1 MAHRGG
7 KAVVDRLVLCQ
18 VGQVMFK
25 YTPMSK
31 LSPVPSDPAVSSGST
46 VNAAA
51 KAGRWSAWCQFI
63 GAALALLLLTQIAYW
78 PLHTAGYIWD
88 DAEWLLQNHFV
99 HHWRG
104 LWSIWLNPKASI
116 QYYPLVYTAFVVQW
130 HLWGADA
137 FGYHLVNICLQ
148 GLNAILLWRIL
159 VNLNLRGAW
168 VAAAIWAIH
177 PVQVETVGWVVEQ
190 KSLLSAL
197 FLFPAILAWIR
208 FADLPGPRPADA
220 PFLTAREGRFYIL
233 GTVAFLLSLLA
244 KTDACIIP
252 VVLLF
257 ILGWKRAGPHR
268 RDVLLLAP
276 WMLLGFLAALMTIH
290 IEHGQVGAHGHIY
303 HYTIAQ
309 HLIIA
314 GKDLWFYPVKLFWP
328 WPMMEVYP
336 RWHINHFAMWQWIF
350 PVSACAVP
358 IILLALSRK
367 IGRGPFAAASAYGLL
382 ISPLLGFIAFYT
394 EIYTFVADHYQYLA
408 CIGIIVLIT
417 QAAVR
422 ILDRVANA
430 PSDPSVSPA
439 SPVGTGTAG
448 TFPWLAISIS
458 ALVLLT
464 LGTMTWAQSEVYTP
478 PMRVWK
484 HDLRYNPTCW
494 VAMQQIGAYDFV
506 QGRHREGL
514 ALLHK
519 ANQLSHG
526 ENFVVNS
533 NLGDAYRALRQYA
546 RAIPYYRRSL
556 ADATIQP
563 PTIRRLVQ
571 CYEAM
576 GNWARAYQDLLR
588 AVRLLPRSAT
598 LQTQLA
604 DMLAKARHPKRAIPH
619 FRIAIE
625 YQPDNTKALLGLAQ
639 SLARLGQW
647 QEAIPYYQRA
657 LKVSPAFVRGHFVY
671 GFGLLQHGDP
681 AAAAAEFQKVLGLG
695 RQLRL
700 QQHTLGRHLLPEPW
714 RIQTHQQLA
723 LALMA
728 LHHPKQAAVQ
738 NLLARSLLRRQQQ
751 WTKKQT
757 KKYRQASGGV
767 AR

>member
-1 MAHRGG
+1 
-7 KAVVDRLVLCQ
+7 
-18 VGQVMFK
+18 
-25 YTPMSK
+25 MSE
-31 LSPVPSDPAVSSGST
+31 LSPVPSDPAVSSAPT
-46 VNAAA
+46 VTAAA
-51 KAGRWSAWCQFI
+51 KPGTVSAWRRFI
-63 GAALALLLLTQIAYW
+63 VAALALLLLTQIVYW

-88 DAEWLLQNHFV
+88 DAQWLVHNHFA

-104 LWSIWLNPKASI
+104 LWSIWLNPKASP

-130 HLWGADA
+130 RLWGADA
-137 FGYHLVNICLQ
+137 FGYHLVNILLQ

-168 VAAAIWAIH
+168 IAAAIWAIH

-208 FADLPGPRPADA
+208 FADLPGTRSADA

-233 GTVAFLLSLLA
+233 GTLAFLLSLLA

-257 ILGWKRAGPHR
+257 ILGWKRAGLYR
-268 RDVLLLAP
+268 RDVLLLVP

-303 HYTIAQ
+303 HYTITQ

-314 GKDLWFYPVKLFWP
+314 GKDLWFYPIKLFWP

-358 IILLALSRK
+358 LILLSLSRK
-367 IGRGPFAAASAYGLL
+367 IGRGPFVAVAAYGLL

-408 CIGIIVLIT
+408 CIGIIVLVT

-430 PSDPSVSPA
+430 PSGAPVSPA
-439 SPVGTGTAG
+439 APMKTGTAG
-448 TFPWLAISIS
+448 ILSWPAISVS
-458 ALVLLT
+458 ALVLLA

-494 VAMQQIGAYDFV
+494 GAMEQIGTHDFV
-506 QGRHREGL
+506 QGRHAEGL

-526 ENFVVNS
+526 EDFVVNS

-546 RAIPYYRRSL
+546 KAILYYRRSL

-563 PTIRRLVQ
+563 PTIRHLVQ
-571 CYEAM
+571 CYEAL
-576 GNWARAYQDLLR
+576 GNWTQAYHDLLR
-588 AVRLLPRSAT
+588 AVSLLPRSAT

-604 DMLAKARHPKRAIPH
+604 NMLAKARHPKRALPYY
-619 FRIAIE
+619 RMAIKSE
-625 YQPDNTKALLGLAQ
+625 PENIKALFGLAQ

-647 QEAIPYYQRA
+647 QEAMPYYQRA
-657 LKVSPAFVRGHFVY
+657 LQAAPAFVQGHFAY
-671 GFGLLQHGDP
+671 GVGLLQHGDP
-681 AAAAAEFQKVLGLG
+681 AAAAGEFQTVLKLG

-700 QQHTLGRHLLPEPW
+700 QQHTLRRHLLPEPW

-723 LALMA
+723 LAFMA
-728 LHHPKQAAVQ
+728 RHHPKHAAIQ
-738 NLLARSLLRRQQQ
+738 SSLARTLLRRQKH
-751 WTKKQT
+751 WTQKH
-757 KKYRQASGGV
+757 RQASGGV